1 MDPGTTGQATGVRS
15 GCPLDRWRR
24 QRARR
29 AVGVSR
35 QLVPDPLGDQR
46 RGFSEFGFVDYGT
59 FEITAGLAS
68 IMQLRGHLVGRTRH
82 FGNEGSVTFTLPR
95 SILPLIATTR
105 ALTLPTPMAF
115 WLDGDRVVTR
125 TGSRRLCRAP
135 GKPSRVHRSAPGR
148 STPRTP
154 GRLGGYGKR
163 PPFATTGPD
172 CSWAGQHHTTTTV
185 SAALAAQL
193 SLPTDLI
200 GRRVE
205 LSGTYSVH
213 AFSPSWLFPPQ

>member
-1 MDPGTTGQATGVRS
+1 
-15 GCPLDRWRR
+15 
-24 QRARR
+24 
-29 AVGVSR
+29 
-35 QLVPDPLGDQR
+35 
-46 RGFSEFGFVDYGT
+46 
-59 FEITAGLAS
+59 
-68 IMQLRGHLVGRTRH
+68 
-82 FGNEGSVTFTLPR
+82 VTFTLPR